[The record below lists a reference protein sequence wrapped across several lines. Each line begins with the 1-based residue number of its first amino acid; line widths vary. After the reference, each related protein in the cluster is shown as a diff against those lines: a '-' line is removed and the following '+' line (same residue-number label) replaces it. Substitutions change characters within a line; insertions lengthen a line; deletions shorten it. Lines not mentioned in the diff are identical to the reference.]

1 LNILGQ
7 DSVGYNDESMII
19 NSNPSTPEHLKTSQQ
34 MNVNI
39 ISSEQSNQIE
49 VDMNC
54 NLLNHSQPQHLSLSH
69 NHNYSYSHYYNN
81 NNNMNSNNHNINI
94 NQNTNSLLNYDMDP
108 NDLNPMDF
116 IDNDIPTPDENL
128 FNLDTFDI
136 LGDIDNLDDLTNTNT
151 NSSHF
156 RNTVSHSI
164 LNQNKSIKSESS
176 SITSAANIT
185 DYSPEWCYPE
195 GNYPFIRSI

>member
-1 LNILGQ
+1 
-7 DSVGYNDESMII
+7 MII
-19 NSNPSTPEHLKTSQQ
+19 NSNPSTPEHLRTSQQ
-34 MNVNI
+34 MNINI

-94 NQNTNSLLNYDMDP
+94 NQNTNSLLNYDTDP

-151 NSSHF
+151 NSSHS
-156 RNTVSHSI
+156 RNAVSHSI

-195 GNYPFIRSI
+195 GNYPLIRSI